1 MKNKIIWAAAEEMV
15 TRGLKFTMGDLA
27 AKLRVSKTTLYE
39 HFASKEEIINAVLAV
54 ALDDMRQQD
63 EAIYADPMLTLPEK
77 LQALFTV
84 VPDIFGPI
92 NNQRIYEDLRC
103 YHPGGQ
109 EMLEAFKQEQF
120 RCQSALLA
128 ECIASKTARPVN
140 LPVLQQVLVSATN
153 ELFTYRFLT
162 ENKLTIAD
170 ALADLADI
178 IIFGLLSRDGG
189 RADGQSGQ
197 KAGAGHVSS
206 NEA

>member
-1 MKNKIIWAAAEEMV
+1 
-15 TRGLKFTMGDLA
+15 
-27 AKLRVSKTTLYE
+27 
-39 HFASKEEIINAVLAV
+39 
-54 ALDDMRQQD
+54 
-63 EAIYADPMLTLPEK
+63 
-77 LQALFTV
+77 
-84 VPDIFGPI
+84 
-92 NNQRIYEDLRC
+92 
-103 YHPGGQ
+103 
-109 EMLEAFKQEQF
+109 MLEAFKQEQF

-206 NEA
+206 SEA

>member
-103 YHPGGQ
+103 
-109 EMLEAFKQEQF
+109 
-120 RCQSALLA
+120 
-128 ECIASKTARPVN
+128 
-140 LPVLQQVLVSATN
+140 
-153 ELFTYRFLT
+153 
-162 ENKLTIAD
+162 
-170 ALADLADI
+170 
-178 IIFGLLSRDGG
+178 
-189 RADGQSGQ
+189 
-197 KAGAGHVSS
+197 
-206 NEA
+206 